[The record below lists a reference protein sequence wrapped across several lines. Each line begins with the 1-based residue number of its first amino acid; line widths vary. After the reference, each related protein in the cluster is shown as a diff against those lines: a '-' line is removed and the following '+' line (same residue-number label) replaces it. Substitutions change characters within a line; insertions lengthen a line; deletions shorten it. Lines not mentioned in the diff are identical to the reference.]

1 LNLQSR
7 RSRMKGRVLLV
18 DDAKDFI
25 DYTRKRLT
33 ARDMDVLSA
42 YNGREALDILK
53 TESVDVVVLDVLMP
67 DMEGIETLREIKK
80 IKPDQEV
87 IILTGHGTIET
98 AKEGMELGASEF
110 LLKPC
115 NLDKLLESIQRSYS
129 KSVERKEVAGA
140 E

>member
-1 LNLQSR
+1 
-7 RSRMKGRVLLV
+7 MKGRVLLV

-25 DYTRKRLT
+25 DYTKKRLL

-42 YNGREALDILK
+42 YNGREALDILR

-80 IKPDQEV
+80 LRADQEV

-115 NLDKLLESIQRSYS
+115 NLDKLLESIERSYA
-129 KSVERKEVAGA
+129 KSTNL
-140 E
+140 

>member
-1 LNLQSR
+1 
-7 RSRMKGRVLLV
+7 MKGRVLLV

-33 ARDMDVLSA
+33 ARDIDVLSA
-42 YNGREALDILK
+42 YNGREALDILE

-129 KSVERKEVAGA
+129 KSAQRKEGSKS
-140 E
+140 ESDTPIS

>member
-1 LNLQSR
+1 
-7 RSRMKGRVLLV
+7 MKGRVLLV

-25 DYTRKRLT
+25 DYTKKRLI
-33 ARDMDVLSA
+33 ARDMDVLCA
-42 YNGREALDILK
+42 YNGREALDILRA
-53 TESVDVVVLDVLMP
+53 ESVDVVVLDVLMP

-98 AKEGMELGASEF
+98 AKEGMALGASEF

-115 NLDKLLESIQRSYS
+115 NLDKLLESIERSYA
-129 KSVERKEVAGA
+129 KSANL
-140 E
+140 

>member
-1 LNLQSR
+1 
-7 RSRMKGRVLLV
+7 MKDRVLLV

-25 DYTRKRLT
+25 DYTEKRLV
-33 ARDMDVLSA
+33 ARNMDVLSA
-42 YNGREALDILK
+42 YNGREALDILRN
-53 TESVDVVVLDVLMP
+53 ESVDVVVLDVLMP

-80 IKPDQEV
+80 IRPDQEV

-115 NLDKLLESIQRSYS
+115 NLDKLLESIQHSCE
-129 KSVERKEVAGA
+129 KSAERKEGA
-140 E
+140 KAESETAAS

>member
-1 LNLQSR
+1 
-7 RSRMKGRVLLV
+7 MKGRVLLV

-25 DYTRKRLT
+25 DYTKKRLL

-42 YNGREALDILK
+42 YNGREALDILR
-53 TESVDVVVLDVLMP
+53 TEAVDVVVLDVLMP

-80 IKPDQEV
+80 LRADQEV

-115 NLDKLLESIQRSYS
+115 NLDKLLESIERSYA
-129 KSVERKEVAGA
+129 KSTNL
-140 E
+140 

>member
-1 LNLQSR
+1 
-7 RSRMKGRVLLV
+7 MKGRVLLV

-25 DYTRKRLT
+25 DYTKKRLL

-42 YNGREALDILK
+42 YNGREALDILR

-80 IKPDQEV
+80 IRADQEV

-115 NLDKLLESIQRSYS
+115 NLEKLLESIERSCA
-129 KSVERKEVAGA
+129 KSTNL
-140 E
+140 

>member
-1 LNLQSR
+1 
-7 RSRMKGRVLLV
+7 MKGRVLLV

-25 DYTRKRLT
+25 DYTKKRLI
-33 ARDMDVLSA
+33 ARDMDVLCA
-42 YNGREALDILK
+42 YNGREALDILQA
-53 TESVDVVVLDVLMP
+53 ESVDVVVLDVLMP
-67 DMEGIETLREIKK
+67 DMEGIETLREIKEL
-80 IKPDQEV
+80 KPDQEV

-129 KSVERKEVAGA
+129 KSVERKEGA
-140 E
+140 EAE